1 MPSVFFFDLVIIFTM
16 ESPKITVV
24 AKLQFLTDDVDVDIL
39 IMIWDWKRSR
49 S

>member
-1 MPSVFFFDLVIIFTM
+1 MFYRLGDIIYDGV
-16 ESPKITVV
+16 SKITVV

-39 IMIWDWKRSR
+39 TMIWDWKRSR